1 MNVRALMFGLVALL
15 LAACGKPPE
24 IEVPEGVEITPLESY
39 SRIESWFL
47 LKMAG
52 VEGVSVPH
60 AVDIYR
66 VVHSTRPEDG
76 EAVRASGL
84 MALPRGVAPK
94 RIVSFQHGTTT
105 SRDEVPS
112 KPDLTGV
119 AASILFAGNGY
130 MLIAPDYLGLGESEG
145 VHGYYVASDHA
156 RAVTGLLAAV
166 RQLPDAPSAPIFLSG
181 FSQGG
186 HVSLAA
192 MRQLEAEG
200 ETVLG
205 AAPVAAALDVRNISL
220 GMALGGGSKS
230 HALYLA
236 YMAWGYAH
244 YYGRPLDSVLTED
257 YAAKVETLYGTP
269 HSPDEI
275 IEGLPADP
283 RVMFTPEFLEAFDTG
298 GEHWMLEAIAANGVG
313 EWTPKA
319 PVRLFY
325 GDADKDVVP
334 EEAIAGAERFRAR
347 GSDVEAV
354 SVGEVGHD
362 PSLLLAAPHIL
373 EWLGEL
379 EARIFTEG
387 G

>member
-1 MNVRALMFGLVALL
+1 MGLRVWGLVLALA
-15 LAACGKPPE
+15 LAACGRPPE
-24 IEVPEGVEITPLESY
+24 IEAPAGVEITPLESY

-66 VVHSTRPEDG
+66 VIYSTRVQDG

-105 SRDEVPS
+105 SRDAVPS

-145 VHGYYVASDHA
+145 VHAYYVAAEHA
-156 RAVTGLLAAV
+156 RAVTGLLAAA
-166 RQLPDAPSAPIFLSG
+166 RQLPDAPAAPIFLSG

-186 HVSLAA
+186 HVTLAA

-205 AAPVAAALDVRNISL
+205 AAPVATALDVRNISL
-220 GMALGGGSKS
+220 GAALGGGSKS
-230 HALYLA
+230 HSLYLA

-244 YYGRPLDSVLTED
+244 HYGRPLDSVLTAD
-257 YAAKVETLYGTP
+257 YAAKVETLYGSP
-269 HSPDEI
+269 HSSQEI
-275 IEGLPADP
+275 VEGLPADP
-283 RVMFTPEFLEAFDTG
+283 RAMFTPEFLEAFDG
-298 GEHWMLEAIAANGVG
+298 NGEHWLLEAIAANGVG

-325 GDADKDVVP
+325 GEADKDVVP
-334 EEAIAGAERFRAR
+334 KEAVLGAERFRAR
-347 GSDVEAV
+347 GADVEAV
-354 SVGEVGHD
+354 NVGEVGHD
-362 PSLLLAAPHIL
+362 PSLLLAAPLIL

-379 EARIFTEG
+379 EER
-387 G
+387 

>member
-1 MNVRALMFGLVALL
+1 MNVRALVFGLVALS

-24 IEVPEGVEITPLESY
+24 IAAPEGVEITPLKSY

-47 LKMAG
+47 LKVAG
-52 VEGVSVPH
+52 VEGVSAPY
-60 AVDIYR
+60 AVDTYR
-66 VVHSTRPEDG
+66 VIYPTRAQDG
-76 EAVRASGL
+76 EVVRASGL
-84 MALPRGVAPK
+84 MALPRGVAPE

-130 MLIAPDYLGLGESEG
+130 TLIAPDYLGLGESEG
-145 VHGYYVASDHA
+145 VHGYYVAADHA

-166 RQLPDAPSAPIFLSG
+166 RQLPDAPAAPVFLSG

-205 AAPVAAALDVRNISL
+205 AAPVATALDVRNISL
-220 GMALGGGSKS
+220 GAALEGGSKS

-244 YYGRPLDSVLTED
+244 HYGRPLDSVLTAD

-269 HSPDEI
+269 HTPQEI
-275 IEGLPADP
+275 VEGLPADP
-283 RVMFTPEFLEAFDTG
+283 RAMFTPEFLAAFDEG

-313 EWTPKA
+313 DWTPKA
-319 PVRLFY
+319 PVRLYY
-325 GDADKDVVP
+325 GEADKDVVP

-347 GSDVEAV
+347 GADAEAV
-354 SVGEVGHD
+354 NVGEVEHD
-362 PSLLLAAPHIL
+362 PSLILAAPLIL
-373 EWLGEL
+373 EWLAEL
-379 EARIFTEG
+379 ETR
-387 G
+387 